1 MDLGS
6 SHREQAVTGHCQK
19 FSFFTAD
26 HAQVWIQGQAIE
38 NKQLQGDAKSF
49 LFLLL
54 TMPKYGF
61 RVKPLRTSSYRAM
74 PKVFFFFTADHTQVW
89 TQGQAIENKQ
99 W

>member
-38 NKQLQGDAKSF
+38 NKQLQGNAKSF
-49 LFLLL
+49 L
-54 TMPKYGF
+54 
-61 RVKPLRTSSYRAM
+61 
-74 PKVFFFFTADHTQVW
+74 FFTADHTQVW